1 LNVKILLGISGSIAA
16 YKAALLTRLWVKRGD
31 EVQVLMTDSAAD
43 FITPLTLSTLSKRPV
58 LSSVRSEAGWNNHVE
73 LGLWADAMVVAPA
86 TANTLAKLANGLCDN
101 ILDAVYLS
109 ARCPVFV
116 APAMDVDMW
125 HHPATQANLRR
136 LQEHGVRVIPV
147 GTGELASGLVGEGR
161 MAEPEEIVEFVVRS
175 LKFEVPSSK
184 FEVPSVKSETPLAAM
199 PNAKPSATSNFKL
212 QTSNSKALVTAGPT
226 FEPLDPVRFIG
237 NHSSGKM
244 GIAIAEALAEQGA
257 AVTLVLGPTDLR
269 PQNPAIRVV
278 SVMSAEEMYAAC
290 ASVFPDMD
298 IAVLAAAVA
307 DYRPKAFSEKKIKK
321 RDDDLNIE
329 LVKTIDIAATLGK
342 TKRPEQIFVGF
353 ALETHDE
360 QAHARAKLEKKNFD
374 FIVLNSMQDAGA
386 GFGYDTNKVSIL
398 RRDGSRTDFPL
409 KNKADVAGDI
419 VAEIAAQSANRKG

>member
-1 LNVKILLGISGSIAA
+1 MVHSSSFIVPGSMKILLGISGSIAA
-16 YKAALLTRLWVKRGD
+16 YKAALLTRLWVKQGN

-43 FITPLTLSTLSKRPV
+43 FIAPLTLSTLSKRPV

-101 ILDAVYLS
+101 ILGAVYLS

-136 LQEHGVRVIPV
+136 LQEHGVRIIPV

-161 MAEPEEIVEFVVRS
+161 MAEPEEIVEFV
-175 LKFEVPSSK
+175 KFYAP
-184 FEVPSVKSETPLAAM
+184 PQP
-199 PNAKPSATSNFKL
+199 PRWGGAT
-212 QTSNSKALVTAGPT
+212 ALVTAGPT

-244 GIAIAEALAEQGA
+244 GIAIAEALAAQGA

-269 PQNPAIRVV
+269 PQNLAIQVV
-278 SVMSAEEMYAAC
+278 LVMSAAEMYAAC

-307 DYRPKAFSEKKIKK
+307 DYRPKVFSEKKIKK
-321 RDDDLNIE
+321 RDDDLSIE
-329 LVKTIDIAATLGK
+329 LEKTIDIAATLGK
-342 TKRPEQIFVGF
+342 TKRPDQVFVGF

-360 QAHARAKLEKKNFD
+360 QAHAQAKLEKKNFD

-409 KNKADVAGDI
+409 KNKTDVAQDI
-419 VAEIAAQSANRKG
+419 VAEIAAQSANRKR